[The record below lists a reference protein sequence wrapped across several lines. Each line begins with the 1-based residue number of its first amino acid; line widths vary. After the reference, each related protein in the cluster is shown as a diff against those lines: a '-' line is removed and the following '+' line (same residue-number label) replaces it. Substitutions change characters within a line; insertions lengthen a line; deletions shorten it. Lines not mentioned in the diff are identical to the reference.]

1 MDSKMDAMLQQQ
13 YQDEMS
19 MYQLH
24 FESKI
29 LHSLL
34 ISWKFYRK

>member
-1 MDSKMDAMLQQQ
+1 MDAKMDAMLQQQ
-13 YQDEMS
+13 YQDGMS

-29 LHSLL
+29 LHALL
-34 ISWKFYRK
+34 IS